1 MTMTHPVRPGRSA
14 PRRRTSALAAGAAL
28 ALGAAVVAQP
38 AVADDAAPAPDPW
51 VSTTPEGYYR
61 FTVAQSTI
69 EQMLGAKPSVLELQA
84 NIGPNGT
91 WSDLAMDPSGANY
104 QATVGPMAPGLYYY
118 QYTATMADRTKI
130 SFKEPSSPQAVTS
143 KPNLGTFFVPGPS
156 VQWMSDLPAGGEV
169 DTLTY
174 DSSVTGDER
183 SALVW
188 TPPGYD
194 AERAEPYPVLFLLA
208 DDGQSAAEWSE
219 LGRTPQILDNLVAEG
234 ELEPMVVV
242 MADANVA
249 DPRAELLD
257 SIVPA
262 ARGDYNVAVD
272 GSGQAVAGIG
282 KGATTAL
289 NTLLTDPGEF
299 GSVGSFSGRLYGSIS
314 ASAATAINDGT
325 DLLRIYVGNVLDPA
339 YNTTESLLRKLEAAG
354 VEHQFDG
361 VNPDQGATWD
371 TWREGVRD
379 FASRVFRDVADGG
392 PSEGH
397 RSLDA
402 PYVAP
407 APGSITTPHVD
418 ENGIVTFE
426 TGTQWAD
433 AKDVTVWANWAPNGA
448 WFRVPMAKV
457 GDRWRISVGPLDGFY
472 YYRYVVDGVDQK
484 DPADTVNTLTGVS
497 PLFVPGQTDHLLAD
511 APEGERGA
519 LSVLTY
525 DSTVTNSQRSA
536 YVWTPPGYDAEREE
550 PYPVLVLN
558 HGGGQN
564 WGDWVEVGRAPQIL
578 DNLYREGS
586 IVPMVVVIPDGN
598 VSNYQNELRLNVLP
612 ALSASYHVSDDP
624 ADRAIAGLSM
634 GAMNSLNTWL
644 QYPGEFAYVAAFSG
658 GLFGWP
664 QNIDVAAV
672 NAGTKW
678 ARIYVGDISDFA
690 ASWVYGTMSGFDQ
703 RGIEYEFAGVS
714 VGPHGFD
721 VWSANLIDLLP
732 RLFRPDTEAGIPV
745 QAVVPEGENGVL
757 ALSVADFGD
766 GVALSEAENAGD
778 RLRFVGELPAV
789 TVSDSRTLQQAGT
802 SGWAVSGQ
810 AYTFSSGIRSY
821 GGEHLGWTPRVE
833 TPRAGLAAG
842 DAVATVLSAG
852 PGLATPG
859 LLASADVE
867 GRWGSAVLGAG
878 LALELPIDTQPGTYT
893 GTVTLSLFP
902 VD

>member
-1 MTMTHPVRPGRSA
+1 MTMTHPARPGRWTA
-14 PRRRTSALAAGAAL
+14 GRRTSALLAGAAL
-28 ALGAAVVAQP
+28 ALGAAVVATP
-38 AVADDAAPAPDPW
+38 ATAAAAGPAPDPW
-51 VSTTPEGYYR
+51 VSTTPDGYYR
-61 FTVAQSTI
+61 FTVAQATI
-69 EQMLGAKPSVLELQA
+69 EEMLGERPAVLELQA

-91 WSDLAMDPSGANY
+91 WSDLAMDPSGDNY
-104 QATVGPMAPGLYYY
+104 QTTVGPLAAGLYYY
-118 QYTATMADRTKI
+118 QYTATMADRSKI
-130 SFKEPSSPQAVTS
+130 SFKEPTSPAAVTS
-143 KPNLGTFFVPGPS
+143 QPHWNTFFVPGPS

-169 DTLTY
+169 GTLAY
-174 DSSVTGDER
+174 DSAVTGGER

-194 AERAEPYPVLFLLA
+194 ADRAEPYPVLYLLS
-208 DDGQSAAEWSE
+208 DDAQSAAEWSE
-219 LGRTPQILDNLVAEG
+219 LGRAPQILDNLAAEG

-242 MADANVA
+242 MADANTA

-262 ARGDYNVAVD
+262 TRADYNVSAE
-272 GSGQAVAGIG
+272 GSAQAVAGIG
-282 KGATTAL
+282 TGAGTAL
-289 NTLLTDPGEF
+289 NTLLTDAGTF

-314 ASAATAINDGT
+314 ASAAQAINDGT
-325 DLLRIYVGNVLDPA
+325 DLLRVYVGNALDPA
-339 YNTTESLLRKLEAAG
+339 YNQTEALLRKLEAAG

-361 VNPDQGATWD
+361 VNPEQGATWD
-371 TWREGVRD
+371 TWREGLRD
-379 FASRVFRDVADGG
+379 FASRAFRDVADGG
-392 PSEGH
+392 PSAGH
-397 RSLDA
+397 RALDA

-448 WFRVPMAKV
+448 WFRIQMEKV
-457 GDRWRISVGPLDGFY
+457 GDRWRLAVGPLDGFY

-511 APEGERGA
+511 APEGTGGE

-525 DSTVTNSQRSA
+525 DSAVTSSERSA
-536 YVWTPPGYDAEREE
+536 YVWTPPGYDADREE

-586 IVPMVVVIPDGN
+586 IVPMVVVMPDGN
-598 VSNYQNELRLNVLP
+598 VPNYQAELRENVLP

-624 ADRAIAGLSM
+624 AERAIAGLSM

-664 QNIDVAAV
+664 QTIDVAAV
-672 NAGTKW
+672 NAGTTW
-678 ARIYVGDISDFA
+678 ARIYVGDSSDFA
-690 ASWVYGTMSGFDQ
+690 AGWVYGTMAGFDE

-732 RLFRPDTEAGIPV
+732 RLFRPDTEAGIPIE
-745 QAVVPEGENGVL
+745 AVVPEGENGVL

-766 GVALSEAENAGD
+766 GVVLSESENAGD

-789 TVSDSRTLQQAGT
+789 TVSDSRTLAQAGT

-810 AYTFSSGIRSY
+810 AYTFASEARSF

-833 TPRAGLAAG
+833 TPRAGLTAG
-842 DAVATVLSAG
+842 EPVATSMSGG

-859 LLASADVE
+859 LLASADIE
-867 GRWGSAVLGAG
+867 GRYGSAVLGAG
-878 LALELPIDTQPGTYT
+878 LALEVPVDTQPGTYA